1 MHTEPGLP
9 DEEGEALPLVLR
21 ALSLSLGVAIALGM
35 ARFSYALLLPPMK
48 AALHWTFAQAGAL
61 NTSLG
66 VGYLVGALAYPLIA
80 RRVSAKR
87 LFLGGC
93 VLTSVCMAV
102 PGVFFG
108 FGALL
113 MQRAACGLFSAVV
126 FVSGGILA
134 SRLATVHAGRSGL
147 VLGLF
152 YGGAGLGI
160 TLSAL
165 VVPATLGSGGHGWQA
180 SWVALGLT
188 CAVCT
193 ALAWPVAASMPV
205 EVRTQTAVTS
215 DEATPSMARYA
226 LLLAAYG
233 LFGIGYIGYMTFVI
247 ALLRGAGLSSSLV
260 TAYFVVLGLA
270 ITVSGRLWAGM
281 LNRARGG
288 GAFALFCFLL
298 GMATLVPAVTSSPVA
313 AFASGVVFGS
323 TFLSVVASTTAF
335 VRHNLPVARWS
346 AGISAFTVVFAAGQI
361 VGPVMLGAISDGVG
375 LSRGFVF
382 STGILLIAG
391 LLATGQKPL
400 ARMARQDGAD

>member
-1 MHTEPGLP
+1 MPSEPRLLDQDGGGLP
-9 DEEGEALPLVLR
+9 LILR
-21 ALSLSLGVAIALGM
+21 ALSLSLGAAIALGI

-48 AALHWTFAQAGAL
+48 ADLHWTFAQAGAL

-80 RRVSAKR
+80 RRVSAER

-102 PGVFFG
+102 PGVFYA
-108 FGALL
+108 FGALS

-134 SRLATVHAGRSGL
+134 SRLATVHANRSGL

-165 VVPATLGSGGHGWQA
+165 VVPTTLGSGGHGWQA
-180 SWVALGLT
+180 SWVALGLI
-188 CAVCT
+188 CALCT
-193 ALAWPVAASMPV
+193 ALAWPVAANLPAQA
-205 EVRTQTAVTS
+205 RTQPAVTT
-215 DEATPSMARYA
+215 DDAPPPMARYA
-226 LLLAAYG
+226 PLMAAYG
-233 LFGIGYIGYMTFVI
+233 LFGVGYIGYMTFVI
-247 ALLRGAGLSSSLV
+247 ALLRGSGLSSSVV
-260 TAYFVVLGLA
+260 TAFFVVLGLA
-270 ITVSGRLWAGM
+270 TTVSGRLWAGT
-281 LNRARGG
+281 LHRARGG
-288 GAFALFCFLL
+288 GAFALFCCLL
-298 GMATLVPAVTSSPVA
+298 AMATLVPAVTGSPVA

-335 VRHNLPVARWS
+335 VRHNLPAARWS

-361 VGPVMLGAISDGVG
+361 VGPVVLGAISDGVG

-382 STGILLIAG
+382 SAGILLVAG
-391 LLATGQKPL
+391 LLASGQRPL
-400 ARMARQDGAD
+400 ASRARQDNAG